1 VSTAREEILDRIR
14 AAVGPGRPGRAGGV
28 PPDRGIHPP
37 IPARAQVDAA
47 YAALPRGY
55 RRAHHDAAGT
65 DIVALFAERA
75 ADYRAVVER
84 VTEADLPAA
93 IARVLAD
100 VPRFLVPDGLPAQ
113 WLAGVPADGTAE
125 DGAGDESGRPPAG
138 RIVRDDPPLSAREL
152 DTVAGVIT
160 GCAAAIAE
168 TGTIILD
175 HGPGQG
181 RRALTLVPDFHLVVV
196 QAAQVAA
203 DLPDAIAGLDPARP
217 HTLISGPSATSDI
230 ELIRVEGVHG
240 PRNLHILIAGLPDAA
255 DGFPSQ
261 AISANEPGVGADGP
275 EQQPGDRDQGQHARH
290 VQPPRERL
298 VRVAAVLERIDRL
311 PQGVK
316 HDRSG
321 RHRPQRLN
329 RDRGHRC
336 PASAAPQQDRGE
348 DDGQAEQGED
358 QREGDERPDD
368 RAGPSARE
376 AVPSDR
382 AERPRQEQQA
392 QALQAQEHA
401 HVDEECRSQYV
412 SHLVIVAQVRPQGA
426 AVAAL
431 ASCRSI
437 MARS

>member
-14 AAVGPGRPGRAGGV
+14 AAISPDTPGRAGT
-28 PPDRGIHPP
+28 P
-37 IPARAQVDAA
+37 AQVDAA
-47 YAALPRGY
+47 YAALPRDY
-55 RRAHHDAAGT
+55 RRAHHDAPGS

-84 VTEADLPAA
+84 VPEADLPAA

-100 VPRFLVPDGLPAQ
+100 VPRFLVPDGLPPQ
-113 WLAGVPADGTAE
+113 WLAGLPADGPVEAS
-125 DGAGDESGRPPAG
+125 AGDEAGRPAAD
-138 RIVRDDPPLSAREL
+138 RVVLDDPPLSAREL

-175 HGPGQG
+175 HGRGQG

-196 QAAQVAA
+196 RADQVAA
-203 DLPDAIAGLDPARP
+203 DLPDAIARLDPVRP

-255 DGFPSQ
+255 GGVPIQ

-275 EQQPGDRDQGQHARH
+275 EQQPDDRDQGHHGRR

-329 RDRGHRC
+329 RDRGHGR
-336 PASAAPQQDRGE
+336 PASASPQQDRGE
-348 DDGQAEQGED
+348 DDGQAADGED
-358 QREGDERPDD
+358 QPETDERPER

-376 AVPSDR
+376 AVPSVRD
-382 AERPRQEQQA
+382 ERPRQEQQA
-392 QALQAQEHA
+392 QALQAQQHA

-412 SHLVIVAQVRPQGA
+412 PHPAIVAQVRHKGA
-426 AVAAL
+426 AVAVL
-431 ASCRSI
+431 DSCRSI